1 MNRKPTCEELEKQ
14 VDALSREV
22 SSFRNLQHHLHHA
35 GETAR
40 ALLNASTDSVILIDI
55 QGKIL
60 AINEI
65 AAKRLSENNA
75 DFLRKN
81 LLDIIPPDLARQ
93 RKAMIDQV
101 LDIGDPVQF
110 EDDDSGTIFI
120 NSLYPLFD
128 RQGKIQSLAFFS
140 RDITGSRQIEQAFR
154 ESEIKFR
161 SISASAH
168 DAFIMMDGQGAISY
182 WNPAAERVFGYSA
195 EEVIGLDLHK
205 LLAPEGD
212 YKIFKKKFKTFKETG
227 KGKGIG
233 RTLEF
238 TALRKDRTE
247 FPIELSL
254 SAIRM
259 QDEWHSFGIVRD
271 ISKRK
276 RAEEQL
282 RESEKKY
289 KELSITDDLTKL
301 YNSRHF
307 YERLKLEMERTTR
320 YRHPLSLLMVDID
333 DFKKFNDT
341 HGHLAGDEVLAQ
353 TGEAIK
359 GALRDSDSGY
369 RYGGEEFVVILPETS
384 ASGAVQ
390 VAERIRKELAA
401 MPIPLADGETHNIT
415 ASIGVSEL
423 REREKSS
430 EFIRRAD
437 INLYAAK
444 AAGKNRVIFI

>member
-1 MNRKPTCEELEKQ
+1 MRPKPSYEELEKR
-14 VDALSREV
+14 VDALARELA
-22 SSFRNLQHHLHHA
+22 SFRNLQHHLHQA

-40 ALLNASTDSVILIDI
+40 ALLNATTDSAILIDI
-55 QGKIL
+55 QGNIL

-65 AAKRLSENNA
+65 AAKLLSKNNV
-75 DFLRKN
+75 DLLRRNFLDM
-81 LLDIIPPDLARQ
+81 LPPDLARQ
-93 RKAMIDQV
+93 RKARFDQV
-101 LDIGDPVQF
+101 IANGDPLEF
-110 EDDDSGTIFI
+110 EDDCNGSVFS

-140 RDITGSRQIEQAFR
+140 RDITGNRQIERALK
-154 ESEIKFR
+154 ESELIFS
-161 SISASAH
+161 SISAAAH
-168 DAFIMMDGQGAISY
+168 DAFIMMDGQGMISY
-182 WNPAAERVFGYSA
+182 WNSAAERVFGYTA
-195 EEVIGLDLHK
+195 EEIIGRDLHK
-205 LLAPEGD
+205 LLAPKKD
-212 YKIFKKKFKTFKETG
+212 YNIFKRKFKSFKKTG

-238 TALRKDRTE
+238 IALRKDQTE

-254 SAIRM
+254 SAIKM

-276 RAEEQL
+276 QAEEQL
-282 RESEKKY
+282 RESERKY
-289 KELSITDDLTKL
+289 RELSITDDLTKL

-307 YERLKLEMERTTR
+307 YERIQLEMQRTTR
-320 YRHPLSLLMVDID
+320 YHHPLSLLMIDID

-341 HGHLAGDEVLAQ
+341 HGHLAGDKALAK
-353 TGEAIK
+353 TGKVIQN
-359 GALRDSDSGY
+359 ALRDSDSGY

-384 ASGAVQ
+384 GPGAVQ
-390 VAERIRKELAA
+390 VAERIRKELAE
-401 MPIPLADGETHNIT
+401 MSIPLSEVGTCNIT

-430 EFIRRAD
+430 EFIKRAD
-437 INLYAAK
+437 RNLYAAK